1 MVAGDALIPGSGEAW
16 DRAGRFLQFDF
27 APIRPEPFP
36 SINGVHDD
44 PNSSC
49 YWMDLAEIGTTRA
62 SSLSAIA
69 CEPSVL
75 PLSATI
81 TSPRIPRHSIV
92 AKVFWMQV
100 PHVRLSLRHGITTE
114 S

>member
-16 DRAGRFLQFDF
+16 DRAGWFLQFDF

-49 YWMDLAEIGTTRA
+49 Y
-62 SSLSAIA
+62 
-69 CEPSVL
+69 
-75 PLSATI
+75 
-81 TSPRIPRHSIV
+81 
-92 AKVFWMQV
+92 
-100 PHVRLSLRHGITTE
+100 
-114 S
+114 